1 MSINSSAFVP
11 LFENPWLVVSAVICA
26 TAVGSIVTVVY
37 RIFFHPLAHVP
48 GPLLA
53 KASTLYS
60 YWYTF
65 RGGRFYLQVHK
76 LHAQYGRL
84 RGVITSC

>member
-1 MSINSSAFVP
+1 MSINGSAFVA
-11 LFENPWLVVSAVICA
+11 LFENPWLVFGALICA
-26 TAVGSIVTVVY
+26 TAVECTVTVVY

-53 KASTLYS
+53 KASTLYP
-60 YWYTF
+60 YWYNF

-76 LHAQYGRL
+76 LHGQHG
-84 RGVITSC
+84 TSV